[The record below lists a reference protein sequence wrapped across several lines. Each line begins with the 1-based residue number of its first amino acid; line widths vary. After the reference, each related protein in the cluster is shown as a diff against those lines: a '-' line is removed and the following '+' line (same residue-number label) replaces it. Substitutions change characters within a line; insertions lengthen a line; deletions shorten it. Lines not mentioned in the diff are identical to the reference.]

1 MGKHTLILFLL
12 LFAILVINLI
22 SALGV
27 SPGIIEFDFQPNAK
41 VNFDMQIYNMPAK
54 DQNAEVYVNYN
65 QLDKNIIPEF
75 ENIVEIGT
83 KQLSFSQDETSNT
96 SNIIINFPA
105 GFSTAG
111 KHELRIG
118 ARPAISS
125 GDEGIQV
132 IAGNEIRVFIN
143 VAPEYASDKFAKI
156 KRLEIINIEAPNVI
170 QGEEAM
176 ITANIKSKSD
186 TALSG
191 IYAEVNVSRG
201 KEQIEMLK
209 TNEIN
214 LEPQEQ
220 GSLKTSFNTK
230 KIVPGVLNILVEV
243 FYDSRTVTAQTTMEV
258 LEKQG
263 IIGSAWFWVTIV
275 IFIILLIL
283 FLIFLLRE
291 KKKKND
297 AQEFPIQEQPE
308 FQQPQAQQFQQFQQG
323 L

>member
-12 LFAILVINLI
+12 LFAILVSNLI

-83 KQLSFSQDETSNT
+83 KQLSFSQDETSKT

-209 TNEIN
+209 T
-214 LEPQEQ
+214 
-220 GSLKTSFNTK
+220 K